1 MAFNYVVTAHKPTA
15 ATRCL
20 TSNFT
25 SPTDLNLIVS
35 KCTRLNIHTV
45 ASEGLQPILDIP
57 LYGRIIF
64 MQTYRPL
71 GEQKDLLFL
80 VFERYSFCVLEY
92 AAGEVR
98 TRANGDLVDK
108 IGRKVEI
115 PRIGLINEAGTL
127 IALHLY
133 EGLLKV
139 IPIANSAG
147 QCQLKDAFNLRVEEH
162 KLFDMCFL
170 QSRNPAATS
179 SASSSSSTDPW
190 STNTVAFLYE
200 DTKGNRH
207 VKAYNIMVADKD
219 LVDHPFVQHNVEN
232 TASLLIPVPPPLGG
246 LLIIGE
252 ELLTYH
258 SGTYTKSICSRTA
271 VGCSTSVIRAWCRID
286 NQRFLLGDQ
295 AGRLFIVM
303 LAAIED
309 NVELHLDVIGETCIP
324 SCLSFLGSSMVFVG
338 GAFTD
343 SQLVR
348 LASQPGGGS
357 AIETLESFTNL
368 GPIVDF
374 VVVDLDRQGQ
384 GQVVTCSGAFKDGS
398 LRVIRNGIGI
408 NELASLQLTGV
419 KGMWSLLE
427 PSPDSMTEGEAVLN
441 AKYLVLS
448 FINETKVL
456 SMEDEESI
464 EEARLGG
471 LAADLP
477 TLLCTNI
484 ASAENKSLAHF
495 FVQVTPRGVRLIS
508 CQTKGLVQE
517 WSSPSGCT
525 INLASCNALG
535 GQLLLAGTSGA
546 LFYLELQGQQ
556 LVLQKQTKLP
566 HEIACI
572 DIHPLDQESH
582 ANYCALGLW
591 VDVSLNILSLPN
603 LDLVYKLPLATDVL
617 PRSVLCC
624 NFDGLNYLMCGLG
637 DGNLLVYSVPQEDMA
652 VKLHLEKRLTIG
664 SQPITLSLFLS
675 GSSGAGG
682 RTGPSSHQ
690 QHVFV
695 TSDRPTVIYSSNRK
709 LLFSNVNLKEVQFVC
724 QFNSQHLQ
732 HDSCLALIC
741 EENLVLGTIDA
752 IQKLHI
758 RTVPL
763 GEQPRKI
770 VFHQSSQA
778 FALLSSR
785 SPGYTVPAQGTVL
798 SQPAGGPSDPLGS
811 NAMLEGLYIEEEV
824 HFLRLLNNHTFECL
838 NTYQLDANEN
848 GVSILTTTFDGD
860 DVEYIVVGTAYVL
873 PEESEPSRGR
883 LLVFE
888 VKDSR
893 LLLVA
898 EKDIKGACFCLCAF
912 NGKLLSGCNAN
923 VQLWKWQPGTDQ
935 DGNKALEY
943 ECHFHGSIMTL
954 TLHSRGD
961 FVIFGD
967 IMRSLSV
974 LMYKADVSALEEIA
988 FDFNP
993 NMITASEVLGD
1004 DVYIGAENFYN
1015 LFTLAQNADTTN
1027 DDEHRM
1033 LNTLGQFH
1041 LGEFVNCFHK
1051 GSLVMRVTDQ
1061 EKDQAPNPYA
1071 LKLSPHSLIYG
1082 TISGAVGVIN
1092 PISEQLYNV
1101 LLAIQNAIAKVIQGV
1116 GGLQFNVWR
1125 SFHNERKTV
1134 AWKNFLDG
1142 DLIEAFLDLPR
1153 PKMEEVM
1160 RLLKVDM
1167 MDVSDAALAPH
1178 SSAAQAA
1185 AALPATVEDL
1195 VRRIEDLTAWH

>member
-1 MAFNYVVTAHKPTA
+1 M
-15 ATRCL
+15 
-20 TSNFT
+20 
-25 SPTDLNLIVS
+25 
-35 KCTRLNIHTV
+35 
-45 ASEGLQPILDIP
+45 
-57 LYGRIIF
+57 
-64 MQTYRPL
+64 

-92 AAGEVR
+92 DAAGEVR

-108 IGRKVEI
+108 IGRKVEG
-115 PRIGLINEAGTL
+115 PSIGLINEGSTL
-127 IALHLY
+127 VALHLY

-139 IPIANSAG
+139 IPIANTAG
-147 QCQLKDAFNLRVEEH
+147 HCQLKEAFNLRVEEH
-162 KLFDMCFL
+162 NLIDMCFL
-170 QSRNPAATS
+170 QSRNPT
-179 SASSSSSTDPW
+179 ASSSSSSSSSDPW
-190 STNTVAFLYE
+190 PTNTVAILYE

-207 VKAYNIMVADKD
+207 VKAYSIVVADKD

-246 LLIIGE
+246 LLIVGE

-258 SGTYTKSICSRTA
+258 SGTYTKSSPICSRA
-271 VGCSTSVIRAWCRID
+271 GVGCSTSAIRAWCRID

-295 AGRLFIVM
+295 TGRLFVVM
-303 LAAIED
+303 LAAID
-309 NVELHLDVIGETCIP
+309 DSVELHLDCIGETCIP
-324 SCLSFLGSSMVFVG
+324 SCLSFLGSSMVFIG

-348 LASQPGGGS
+348 LTSQQGGGTT
-357 AIETLESFTNL
+357 IDTLESYTNL

-384 GQVVTCSGAFKDGS
+384 GQVVTCSGAYKDGS
-398 LRVIRNGIGI
+398 IRIIRNGIGI

-427 PSPDSMTEGEAVLN
+427 PSLEEMTEGEAPLN
-441 AKYLVLS
+441 AKYMVLS

-464 EEARLGG
+464 EEARLAG
-471 LAADLP
+471 LASDLP

-484 ASAENKSLAHF
+484 GSVENRSLGNF
-495 FVQVTPRGVRLIS
+495 FVQVTPKGVRLIS
-508 CQTKGLVQE
+508 CQTKGLVHD
-517 WSSPSGCT
+517 WNSPSGCT
-525 INLASCNALG
+525 INMASCNALG
-535 GQLLLAGTSGA
+535 GQLLLAGTNGA
-546 LFYLELQGQQ
+546 LFYLEVKGHA
-556 LVLQKQTKLP
+556 LVLEKQIRLP

-572 DIHPLDQESH
+572 DIHPLDQEAR

-603 LDLVYKLPLATDVL
+603 LDLVCKLPLASDVL

-637 DGNLLVYSVPQEDMA
+637 DGNLLVYSILQEDMTM
-652 VKLHLEKRLTIG
+652 KLHVEKRLTIG
-664 SQPITLSLFLS
+664 SQPITLSLFTS
-675 GSSGAGG
+675 GTSAPGG
-682 RTGPSSHQ
+682 RAGPSPHQ

-724 QFNSQHLQ
+724 PFNSQHLQ

-763 GEQPRKI
+763 GEQPKKI
-770 VFHQSSQA
+770 AFHQSSQA
-778 FALLSSR
+778 FALLSCR
-785 SPGYTVPAQGTVL
+785 SPGYNIPQGTVL
-798 SQPAGGPSDPLGS
+798 SQQAGSHTDPLSS
-811 NAMLEGLYIEEEV
+811 NAMLDSMFIEEEV

-848 GVSILTTTFDGD
+848 GISLITTTFDGD

-873 PEESEPSRGR
+873 QEEHEPSRGR

-888 VKDSR
+888 VKDNR

-898 EKDIKGACFCLCAF
+898 EKDIKGACYCLCAF
-912 NGKLLSGCNAN
+912 NGKLLSSCNAN

-943 ECHFHGSIMTL
+943 ECHFRGSIVTL
-954 TLHSRGD
+954 TLKSRGD
-961 FVIFGD
+961 FVIVGD
-967 IMRSLSV
+967 LMRSISV

-1004 DVYIGAENFYN
+1004 DVYIGADNFYN
-1015 LFTLAQNADTTN
+1015 LFTLAQNTDTTN

-1051 GSLVMRVTDQ
+1051 GSLVMRMSDQ
-1061 EKDQAPNPYA
+1061 EKDSPPASSLYA
-1071 LKLSPHSLIYG
+1071 LKLSPHSLVYG
-1082 TISGAVGVIN
+1082 TISGAVGMIN

-1101 LLAIQNAIAKVIQGV
+1101 LLAIQTAIAKVIQGV

-1125 SFHNERKTV
+1125 SFNNERKTV

-1142 DLIEAFLDLPR
+1142 DLIESFLDLPR
-1153 PKMEEVM
+1153 HKMEEVM
-1160 RLLKVDM
+1160 AHLKVDM

-1185 AALPATVEDL
+1185 AAMPTTVEDL
-1195 VRRIEDLTAWH
+1195 IRKIEDLTMWH